1 MKFVPII
8 PPRVYSAGIDQKVM
22 IKDTGRLSLLPDEQ
36 VTVRTEAGAEL
47 DVTRKSWGF
56 YATPSLNGRLPKF
69 GLRAVLVRNK
79 QGRYFVLLIEDGK
92 HEEFQR
98 YIEEQQLD
106 QILWLDD
113 GDALDAHFNLDED
126 A

>member
-1 MKFVPII
+1 MKFVPIT

-36 VTVRTEAGAEL
+36 VTVKTEAGAEL

-56 YATPSLNGRLPKF
+56 YATPSLNGRLPEF
-69 GLRAVLVRNK
+69 GLRAILVRNK
-79 QGRYFVLLIEDGK
+79 LGRYFVLLIEDGK
-92 HEEFQR
+92 YAEFQR
-98 YIEEQQLD
+98 YTEEQQLD
-106 QILWLDD
+106 QVLWLDD
-113 GDALDAHFNLDED
+113 GEALDAHFNLTED

>member
-1 MKFVPII
+1 MKFVPIK
-8 PPRVYSAGIDQKVM
+8 PPRVYSAGINQKVM

-36 VTVRTEAGAEL
+36 VTVKTEAGAEL

-56 YATPSLNGRLPKF
+56 YATPSLNSRLPEF

-79 QGRYFVLLIEDGK
+79 QGRYFLLLIEDGK
-92 HEEFQR
+92 HDEFLQ

-113 GDALDAHFNLDED
+113 GDALDGHFNLDED
-126 A
+126 V

>member
-1 MKFVPII
+1 MKFVPTI

-22 IKDTGRLSLLPDEQ
+22 IKDTGWLWLLPDEQ
-36 VTVRTEAGAEL
+36 VTVKTEAGAEL
-47 DVTRKSWGF
+47 DITRKSFGF
-56 YATPSLNGRLPKF
+56 YATPSLNGRLPEF

-79 QGRYFVLLIEDGK
+79 QGRYFLLLIEDGK

-113 GDALDAHFNLDED
+113 GDALDALFNLDED

>member
-1 MKFVPII
+1 MKFVPIT

-22 IKDTGRLSLLPDEQ
+22 IKDTGRLLLLPDEQ
-36 VTVRTEAGAEL
+36 VTVKTEAGAEL

-56 YATPSLNGRLPKF
+56 YAAPSLNSRLPEF

-79 QGRYFVLLIEDGK
+79 QGRYFLLLIEDGK
-92 HEEFQR
+92 HDEFLR

-113 GDALDAHFNLDED
+113 GDALDGHFNLDED
-126 A
+126 V